1 MRLALSLSI
10 ALIVGCASADA
21 ADYPSK
27 PIRVVIPYAAG
38 STGEAAFRIIERH
51 AFEKEEPDPS
61 RVQHQRE
68 HGAAAFRR
76 GDANWQGLPALENK

>member
-1 MRLALSLSI
+1 VA
-10 ALIVGCASADA
+10 
-21 ADYPSK
+21 PSSNRIERTWL
-27 PIRVVIPYAAG
+27 PVPSRRC
-38 STGEAAFRIIERH
+38 FRIIERH